1 MIVGTTII
9 QLTTEEFKNYLINYF
24 EKKEKMRLY
33 KSKDCSLATIFHKEY
48 DRQKYSRR
56 RFIEDK

>member
-9 QLTTEEFKNYLINYF
+9 HTEQFKNYLINYF

-33 KSKDCSLATIFHKEY
+33 RIFHKEY
-48 DRQKYSRR
+48 NEQKYSRR
-56 RFIEDK
+56 RFIENQQ